1 MKTNETKEIGYC
13 RTENKR
19 KNKRG
24 RKFSRKTIELE
35 KSIMKEISKA
45 GELTGFKTIK
55 YTGGTES
62 NVRKLLKKLV
72 ETGRLE
78 CEERGQAKYY
88 SLPKG
93 QHTKVE
99 GEAPLGE
106 RGAYESLG
114 CGAQ

>member
-1 MKTNETKEIGYC
+1 
-13 RTENKR
+13 
-19 KNKRG
+19 
-24 RKFSRKTIELE
+24 
-35 KSIMKEISKA
+35 MKEISKA

-72 ETGRLE
+72 ETGIELE

-99 GEAPLGE
+99 ELP
-106 RGAYESLG
+106 RRKRTYESLG